1 MHRTVNHRANRFVTC
16 SALLFLGASLLSQ
29 AQNAAAPSEGDPAQ
43 PAPSATPA
51 PAPAPVPAKEWA
63 VMKTSKGELTIE
75 FWEDVAP
82 KTVANFKKLSKEG
95 FYNGTAFH
103 RIIKGFMI
111 QGGDPNTKDPSKE
124 GIYGTGD
131 PGYKIKAEFN
141 ERKHERGVLSM
152 ARSMDP
158 DSAGS
163 QFFICLDPAPFLDR
177 QYTGFGRLVKGED
190 VLLKIG
196 DTPVAS
202 NGRERSKPMERVVVE
217 SVKIVPA
224 PEAAAPAPAAPSA
237 PSTPEAPAPK

>member
-1 MHRTVNHRANRFVTC
+1 MTKRSLLIYSAWLLLGGFVT
-16 SALLFLGASLLSQ
+16 AQ
-29 AQNAAAPSEGDPAQ
+29 AQNA
-43 PAPSATPA
+43 PAPAEVPATPSAPA
-51 PAPAPVPAKEWA
+51 PAPAPVPAREQA
-63 VMKTSKGELTIE
+63 VIKTSKGEMTVE
-75 FWEDVAP
+75 FWDDVAP
-82 KTVANFKKLSKEG
+82 KTVANFKKLAKEG

-111 QGGDPNTKDPSKE
+111 QGGDPNTKDSSKE
-124 GIYGTGD
+124 GIYGMGD

-141 ERKHERGVLSM
+141 DKKHERGVLSM

-177 QYTGFGRLVKGED
+177 QYTGFGRVVKGED

-202 NGRERSKPMERVVVE
+202 NGRERSKPTERVTVE
-217 SVKIVPA
+217 GVKIISLS
-224 PEAAAPAPAAPSA
+224 ETAAPAPAAAA
-237 PSTPEAPAPK
+237 PVAK

>member
-1 MHRTVNHRANRFVTC
+1 MTKRSLLTYSAWLLLGGFVT
-16 SALLFLGASLLSQ
+16 AQ
-29 AQNAAAPSEGDPAQ
+29 AQNAPAPAEAPAPPAAPS
-43 PAPSATPA
+43 
-51 PAPAPVPAKEWA
+51 PAPAPVPAREQA
-63 VMKTSKGELTIE
+63 VIKTSKGEMTVE
-75 FWEDVAP
+75 FWDDVAP
-82 KTVANFKKLSKEG
+82 KTVANFKKLAKEG

-124 GIYGTGD
+124 GVYGMGD

-141 ERKHERGVLSM
+141 DKKHERGVLSM

-163 QFFICLDPAPFLDR
+163 QFFICLDPAPLLDR
-177 QYTGFGRLVKGED
+177 QYTGFGRVVKGED

-202 NGRERSKPMERVVVE
+202 NGRERSKPTERVTVE
-217 SVKIVPA
+217 GVKIISA
-224 PEAAAPAPAAPSA
+224 PETAAPAAATPAAPAPA
-237 PSTPEAPAPK
+237 PAAK